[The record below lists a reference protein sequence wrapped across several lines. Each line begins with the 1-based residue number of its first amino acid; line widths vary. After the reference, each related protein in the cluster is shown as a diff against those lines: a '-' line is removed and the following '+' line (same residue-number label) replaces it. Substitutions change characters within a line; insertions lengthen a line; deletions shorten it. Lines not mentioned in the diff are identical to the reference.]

1 VRTVDRNAV
10 RALSRLTTQG
20 GARDYPTPPAGVT
33 IAIPNWNH
41 ELMLPRSVGS
51 ALRAVNALREISVA
65 GEVLVVDD
73 RSRDGSLIL
82 LRQLEALHYA
92 DGLRVLALGRNSGL
106 PVARNAALARATYR
120 HIVFMDAD
128 NELASENLPLF
139 YRAICDTA
147 AAAVFGNLLRQ
158 VDGEADGQTGA
169 PAGPA
174 TLVSNESVQPRIFRE
189 NYIDAFAM
197 FDRIQVLDA
206 DGYLNAMEL
215 QAREDWELYL
225 HLAAVGRRIVF
236 VPVVFGVYHALP
248 GSMIQEADEAD
259 DGHRVQ
265 KEYIRRVFDQL
276 GIRATLPLATR
287 HLRYHP
293 DVGYL

>member
-1 VRTVDRNAV
+1 
-10 RALSRLTTQG
+10 
-20 GARDYPTPPAGVT
+20 VT